1 MYQSLETLYQRG
13 VTEIIIDIVGG
24 NGGYAGVGSDFAQL
38 FFPENS
44 SFDRTLHFDFRV
56 NPKIQ
61 QLSAKVFSSTKGTWP
76 QQGNMFPISGGLFY
90 DSSRFFDLANNR
102 SYTNNSLFLDTVS
115 QYRNGRQAVYTKRT
129 TLNPVTYPT
138 RPNVAKYPW
147 TNNRDRLRIVTDNR
161 CLSVCSH
168 VANILANGYKVK
180 TYGIGGITGEPLSK
194 YEAAVGFATALQ
206 SVNGIYALANMSS
219 GIADL
224 PYQGDLTFSVGELFA
239 PGSTV
244 PLEFD
249 SSQYPTDFRLD
260 FDPVNARS
268 REALW
273 TQVARAAWN

>member
-1 MYQSLETLYQRG
+1 M
-13 VTEIIIDIVGG
+13 
-24 NGGYAGVGSDFAQL
+24 
-38 FFPENS
+38 
-44 SFDRTLHFDFRV
+44 
-56 NPKIQ
+56 
-61 QLSAKVFSSTKGTWP
+61 
-76 QQGNMFPISGGLFY
+76 
-90 DSSRFFDLANNR
+90 
-102 SYTNNSLFLDTVS
+102 
-115 QYRNGRQAVYTKRT
+115 
-129 TLNPVTYPT
+129 
-138 RPNVAKYPW
+138 
-147 TNNRDRLRIVTDNR
+147 
-161 CLSVCSH
+161 
-168 VANILANGYKVK
+168 K